1 MKYRLSQRV
10 RSRKYLKHA
19 PVILSLLIGLIA
31 GLSISHILSSRTI
44 PLIGLR
50 VDGILHTS
58 SSHTTHVS
66 KHLVRSSSVV
76 PPPTATTAADP
87 SVTSQD
93 QDQVQLQDL
102 ACGTLPP
109 ELDSLAKAVSP
120 ELRKLAQYEQLCG
133 GSLTTHTS
141 FFVPTPSTVTAAQ
154 GDAGYV
160 ASMLRE
166 YSNNGISPLVF
177 MEPDTDAGTD
187 LDLVQYKSGMYNAAL
202 SAYFSDLKADGI
214 TDSMMGT
221 WVLIPE
227 GNIPG
232 WGSVDPT
239 VFAADVSITAQ
250 FQKQYF
256 PNSQSAILLDSETY
270 PSASSWSDG
279 SYSSLVPYVTGIPK
293 GLINSFGLEGFPWAS
308 PANQSGADEYDP
320 SIYLRTDLAAQAAQA
335 LGVNS
340 IWLNTGTFH
349 QMYTQ
354 DSAET
359 VTMSPLERQTIL
371 AGVVAQA
378 ESLNHQGFNVAVHL
392 FAQNKA
398 NTSEAIDWSY
408 WQGKPGDEPDSGVL
422 TTFVHNLNQAG
433 IPLWLFDT
441 YDQ

>member
-1 MKYRLSQRV
+1 MTYKLSQRV
-10 RSRKYLKHA
+10 RFRKYHNTI
-19 PVILSLLIGLIA
+19 PIILSLLIGLIA
-31 GLSISHILSSRTI
+31 GFSISHVLSSRTI
-44 PLIGLR
+44 PLIGIR
-50 VDGILHTS
+50 VDGMTHAS
-58 SSHTTHVS
+58 STHATHVA
-66 KHLVRSSSVV
+66 KRLVRSTSAV
-76 PPPTATTAADP
+76 PPPAATTTATSSVAAQ
-87 SVTSQD
+87 SQG
-93 QDQVQLQDL
+93 QLQNL

-109 ELDSLAKAVSP
+109 EHVGLAEAASP

-133 GSLTTHTS
+133 GALATRTS
-141 FFVPTPSTVTAAQ
+141 FFVPTPATVAAAQ
-154 GDAGYV
+154 GDADYV
-160 ASMLRE
+160 TSMLQE
-166 YSNNGISPLVF
+166 YSSLGISPLVF

-187 LDLVQYKSGMYNAAL
+187 LDLVQYQSGAYNAAL
-202 SAYFSDLKADGI
+202 NAYFSDLKAAGI

-239 VFAADVSITAQ
+239 VFAADVTITAQ
-250 FQKQYF
+250 YQKQYF

-293 GLINSFGLEGFPWAS
+293 GLINSFGLEGFPWAT
-308 PANQSGADEYDP
+308 PANQTGPDEYDP
-320 SIYLRTDLAAQAAQA
+320 SVYLRTDLAAQAARA
-335 LGVNS
+335 LGVNN

-354 DSAET
+354 NPAET

-378 ESLNHQGFNVAVHL
+378 ESLNQQGFDVAVHL

-408 WQGKPGDEPDSGVL
+408 WQNQPGDEPDSGVL
-422 TTFVHNLNQAG
+422 TTFVHNLNQAN